1 MAEAGVSTPRG
12 YEAIVLVRM
21 PAPFR
26 NWAVAYLSARSG
38 NQVVSEQ
45 AIVDLFQDFIDRRC
59 LRDASD
65 DPPSCDPGGGMRS
78 PDECDEDQTALV

>member
-1 MAEAGVSTPRG
+1 MAEAGMSTPRG

-26 NWAVAYLSARSG
+26 DWAVAYLSARSG
-38 NQVVSEQ
+38 NQVVTEQ
-45 AIVDLFQDFIDRRC
+45 AIVALFQDFIDRRC
-59 LRDASD
+59 LHASD

-78 PDECDEDQTALV
+78 PDDCDEEQTALV